1 MLKTIDLWPDDIAT
15 KRVRAPITIL
25 REQAAVLGQKT
36 RNLVQGDVVN
46 NQRMS
51 TNEYFVYDFYIE
63 APTLDNYSY
72 KLLSVYH
79 HISLY
84 PLEINVEESIFQ
96 EVLSDLNVGQN
107 EAGEP
112 TIFVDSEEGFVEAL
126 RLIFRADKT
135 MRVITALLSQVDPE
149 WNQLEGMGDED
160 IPF

>member
-46 NQRMS
+46 NPRTS
-51 TNEYFVYDFYIE
+51 TSEYFTYDFYIE
-63 APTLDNYSY
+63 APTLDSYSY

-84 PLEINVEESIFQ
+84 PLEINVEESIFKKFCQ
-96 EVLSDLNVGQN
+96 TSMWGRTKLGNPLFLLI
-107 EAGEP
+107 AKR
-112 TIFVDSEEGFVEAL
+112 DSS
-126 RLIFRADKT
+126 RHYD
-135 MRVITALLSQVDPE
+135 
-149 WNQLEGMGDED
+149 
-160 IPF
+160 